1 MKKKPSP
8 TGSGSIERVHVR
20 YTGRVQGVGFRHTTE
35 ALALE
40 LGLVGWVKNLRD
52 GRVEMVCEGPRV
64 KVELLL
70 CRIQESSLGPHIRKA
85 DLRWEV
91 AVGGLDDFTVEFDH

>member
-1 MKKKPSP
+1 MKKRPSP
-8 TGSGSIERVHVR
+8 KSSGPLERAHVY

-52 GRVEMVCEGPRV
+52 GRVEMVCEGPRTSL
-64 KVELLL
+64 EQLLL
-70 CRIQESSLGPHIRKA
+70 RIQQSSLGPHIRKA
-85 DLRWEV
+85 DLRWE
-91 AVGGLDDFTVEFDH
+91 AAAGGLDDFTVEFDH